1 MTKIPNFVDVCNKGN
16 LRDIRIFLKLGND
29 LQYVV
34 NNNGLNALQI
44 ACMNNNVEIAQLLI
58 DHNFDIN
65 VKHNGDN
72 LCNYYPNDESYNKNN
87 CFTLFDLSFS
97 PQYPNLD
104 IFVTEK
110 SKCAKLLI
118 ENGFKLHKDNI
129 YYIIVTDDADVLE
142 LWINEYGIE
151 NLGNNLDEAVEVN
164 SIECVKRIFS
174 LIDCTSHN
182 LLHVAFRTLKEQIKT
197 DKGIFQCDDYNA
209 SMEMIEFL
217 MTKINITSQDN
228 SGETP
233 FDMMMDKDIY
243 FKFVK
248 LVEKYESISREFKL
262 WERFDFYDKIK
273 KGNNIGELIKKERKV
288 NHEKINALNECIE
301 SLELK
306 IDELIDLYD
315 IDKKRMDKEEQIKKD
330 ATFVIANARG
340 KKTTLNSSDV
350 IDMKIL
356 NESLNEAVKNHQIE
370 NIKQLIDK
378 GTLTNKSNF
387 GKLFDDDIYTIDE
400 MLSLAEL
407 IFNNLDEESRDDIH
421 KGYILMY
428 DLCGDDDEHYKI
440 IKLLFNKTDFFQ
452 ICNVV
457 DLSELVAKRRNYKI
471 AQFLI
476 NKKLLDLNVALKCAV
491 LEKDKKMIELLLENG
506 APYSIIKNADPSIKL
521 NIVGL

>member
-1 MTKIPNFVDVCNKGN
+1 MDS
-16 LRDIRIFLKLGND
+16 R
-29 LQYVV
+29 
-34 NNNGLNALQI
+34 
-44 ACMNNNVEIAQLLI
+44 
-58 DHNFDIN
+58 
-65 VKHNGDN
+65 
-72 LCNYYPNDESYNKNN
+72 
-87 CFTLFDLSFS
+87 
-97 PQYPNLD
+97 
-104 IFVTEK
+104 
-110 SKCAKLLI
+110 
-118 ENGFKLHKDNI
+118 LHKDSI

-301 SLELK
+301 SCALNERIESLESK
-306 IDELIDLYD
+306 IDKLIDLYVKD
-315 IDKKRMDKEEQIKKD
+315 QKRMDLEKQIKKD
-330 ATFVIANARG
+330 ASFVIANARG
-340 KKTTLNSSDV
+340 KKTILDSSDD
-350 IDMKIL
+350 IGMEIL

-387 GKLFDDDIYTIDE
+387 EELFDDDIYTIDE

-407 IFNNLDEESRDDIH
+407 IFNNLDEKCRDSIH
-421 KGYILMY
+421 KGYLSVHR
-428 DLCGDDDEHYKI
+428 LCGNNDKHYEL

-457 DLSELVAKRRNYKI
+457 KFSELVAKRRNYKI

-476 NKKLLDLNVALKCAV
+476 NKKLLDLNIALKCAV
-491 LEKDKKMIELLLENG
+491 LKKDKKMIELLLENG